1 MKLATLFVTDIR
13 RTVRSLTRQTLAKA
27 VVISLFCA
35 LGLLFAAFIYLY
47 GRTFFANLWFYEDY
61 GMFVTRLILHGAV
74 LVVIW
79 FGLVSSLTESLLF
92 QNGRQ
97 PRFEFLT
104 TLPVSGVE
112 LTLWRQL
119 KSIILNLT
127 LISLFLAPAA
137 LAFQQVAG
145 VGRPELILLVVF
157 LVTLFTLG
165 LGTTLGFLWTALF
178 RNRPKIGLIFGGL
191 IIAAVSLLLL
201 ETLLPSDLSLLYYAP
216 GGEFFNLASSLPLAN
231 QSLYSYWLVELL
243 EGNIQNIVPLSTL
256 VAVVFTFGFAL
267 ESSFIKRAWRLWL
280 SRASTVFIRGND
292 ALWQMFGRPLVL
304 KDMFT
309 LTRVGREFLY
319 AVFQLS
325 LSAVMFGLLVRA
337 GQFRPLS
344 RLELN
349 DLLVLT
355 YGWLMFFATAY
366 LLRFVFPLMA
376 REGKS
381 RWLVLT
387 LVSQGKLIGNKAVSA
402 IYLTLPLIVLDTLLW
417 LVSPFPGKLMLI
429 SFTVISLLFVSLL
442 LVLLGAWRPDFEH
455 GDQPER
461 TSTSILGLLALA
473 LSLCWTV
480 ISARVLALE
489 PVFGV
494 WSLGTFSAALVT
506 LMLIWRVSSKTSF
519 RE

>member
-1 MKLATLFVTDIR
+1 MKLTALIAIDVAR
-13 RTVRSLTRQTLAKA
+13 SVRSLTRQTFAKV

-61 GMFVTRLILHGAV
+61 GMFVTRLVLHGAV

-92 QNGRQ
+92 SNGRQ
-97 PRFEFLT
+97 SRFEFLA
-104 TLPVSGVE
+104 TLPVSGSV

-119 KSIILNLT
+119 KSIVINLV
-127 LISLFLAPAA
+127 IVSMFLAPAA

-145 VGRPELILLVVF
+145 VGRSELIFLVVL

-165 LGTTLGFLWTALF
+165 LGTCFSFLWTALF
-178 RNRPKIGLIFGGL
+178 YKRPKVGLVLGGL
-191 IIAAVSLLLL
+191 VIAAVSLLLL
-201 ETLLPSDLSLLYYAP
+201 EMILPSGLSRLYYAP
-216 GGEFFNLASSLPLAN
+216 GGEFFSLASTLPLAN
-231 QSLYSYWLVELL
+231 QNLYSYWLVELL
-243 EGNIQNIVPLSTL
+243 EGNTQNLVALTTL
-256 VAVVFTFGFAL
+256 VAVVFSFGFAL
-267 ESSFIKRAWRLWL
+267 ESSFIKRAWRLSL
-280 SRASTVFIRGND
+280 SQTSAIYIRGSE
-292 ALWQMFGRPLVL
+292 ALWQMFKRPLAL
-304 KDMFT
+304 KDLFT

-325 LSAVMFGLLVRA
+325 LSAVMFGLLIRA

-376 REGKS
+376 REGKG

-387 LVSQGKLIGNKAVSA
+387 LVSKSKLIGDKIVSA

-429 SFTVISLLFVSLL
+429 SFTILSLLFVSLL
-442 LVLLGAWRPDFEH
+442 LVLLGTWRPDFEH

-461 TSTSILGLLALA
+461 TSTSILGLLALFLA
-473 LSLCWTV
+473 LSWTV

-489 PVFGV
+489 MIFGV
-494 WSLGTFSAALVT
+494 WGLSAFSVALVT
-506 LMLIWRVSSKTSF
+506 LFFIGRISLSTSF